1 MIWKN
6 RIACVF
12 KGAPPSTQDLCAKI
26 KEEAR
31 SWVTTG
37 AKGLRDILPTTCDVH

>member
-1 MIWKN
+1 MLVLWMI
-6 RIACVF
+6 F
-12 KGAPPSTQDLCAKI
+12 EGEAPSICDMCAKI